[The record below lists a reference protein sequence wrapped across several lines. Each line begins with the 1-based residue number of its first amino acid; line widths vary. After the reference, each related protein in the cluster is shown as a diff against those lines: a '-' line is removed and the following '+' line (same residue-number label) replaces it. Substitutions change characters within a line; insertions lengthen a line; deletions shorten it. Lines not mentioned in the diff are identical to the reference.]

1 MLHTRFDES
10 SLDELIWQKSECA
23 RCAPGVDCSVCP
35 ILQCKENEQSVHER
49 IEQENTKA
57 PTGELSNY

>member
-1 MLHTRFDES
+1 MLHTRFGES

-35 ILQCKENEQSVHER
+35 ILQRKENEQSVHER